1 MRSVPV
7 FASAHFDLLRKGY
20 IRERHNISAIETAL
34 SPDFRLNCRRSF
46 VVRLFILMTGAGVRR
61 QQTNETQKTK
71 TDEGQ

>member
-34 SPDFRLNCRRSF
+34 SPDFRLNCRRSLLHVF
-46 VVRLFILMTGAGVRR
+46 LV
-61 QQTNETQKTK
+61 
-71 TDEGQ
+71 